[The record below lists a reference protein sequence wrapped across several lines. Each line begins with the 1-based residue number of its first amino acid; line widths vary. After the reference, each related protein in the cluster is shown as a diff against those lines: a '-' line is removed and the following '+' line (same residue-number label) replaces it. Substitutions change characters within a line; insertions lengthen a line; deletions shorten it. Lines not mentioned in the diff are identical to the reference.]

1 MVESAEMRGSAL
13 STIANPRYLC
23 AVALAVCVEHEVE
36 DYPDE
41 SVDNWEDLADTRLAK
56 IEYYPYED
64 FLLDEDVR
72 GPIHAFLTFYLPNGD
87 LRHPEDGG
95 VNVQDIEDEAGNDE
109 LGPDNSNAEGEEV
122 SDGLQVPAQQPAEP
136 HQVAAPEFPPAIP
149 KTYHDIESDKI
160 LVGNGRCVYAAE
172 IDWNLVM
179 EVVGECILATQQANA
194 EWLNHQ
200 GLNEL
205 GQSIQL
211 SEMVKQAIY
220 TVDPIDRRSP
230 DARFWSPKRI
240 TVCFRQNQRQDGGII
255 PGAPAIPEG
264 AGGVE
269 GAQGHLP
276 GQPRGIPYSPEIVT
290 DLVLAFASTDYRAFS
305 LPKMW
310 DYVVYT
316 KSYNCTDAQKLWL
329 LPGTIQVAYERLV
342 RQSMWIGRDN
352 RGPDKEMEEF
362 AARVKS
368 CLESGLVLAKPWSTI
383 LQHTIGANKPD
394 MEVRPDLIQ
403 PVSKSGVPKLLG
415 ALYGLAYGIFGSRL
429 LRPLKE
435 GFRSRLNH

>member
-1 MVESAEMRGSAL
+1 MRGSAL

-23 AVALAVCVEHEVE
+23 AVAFAVRAEHEAQ
-36 DYPDE
+36 DYPDGGE
-41 SVDNWEDLADTRLAK
+41 DGDWEDLVVQHLA
-56 IEYYPYED
+56 EVGNYPYED
-64 FLLDEDVR
+64 FLLDDEIR
-72 GPIHAFLTFYLPNGD
+72 RPIHAFLTFYLPDGTI
-87 LRHPEDGG
+87 RHPEDGG
-95 VNVQDIEDEAGNDE
+95 VNVQGVEDEAGNHE
-109 LGPDNSNAEGEEV
+109 LGPDNSDAEGGEV
-122 SDGLQVPAQQPAEP
+122 SDGLQLPAQQPAEP
-136 HQVAAPEFPPAIP
+136 DQVAEAEFPPVIP
-149 KTYHDIESDKI
+149 KTYHDIQLDKVLI
-160 LVGNGRCVYAAE
+160 DNGRCVYAAE
-172 IDWNLVM
+172 VDWHLVM
-179 EVVGECILATQQANA
+179 EVVGECILATQQANS

-200 GLNEL
+200 GLNEM

-211 SEMVKQAIY
+211 SELVKQAVY

-240 TVCFRQNQRQDGGII
+240 TVQYRNDQGQNGLAA
-255 PGAPAIPEG
+255 PGPFAGPEG

-269 GAQGHLP
+269 GAQAHVP
-276 GQPRGIPYSPEIVT
+276 GQPRGIPFSPEIVT

-305 LPKMW
+305 IPKMW

-342 RQSMWIGRDN
+342 RHAMWIGRDN

-368 CLESGLVLAKPWSTI
+368 CLESGLTLAKPWSAI

-394 MEVRPDLIQ
+394 MEVRADLIQ

-429 LRPLKE
+429 LKPLKE
-435 GFRSRLNH
+435 GFRSRLIH

>member
-1 MVESAEMRGSAL
+1 MRGSAL
-13 STIANPRYLC
+13 STIANPRYLS
-23 AVALAVCVEHEVE
+23 AINLALCVERKTHG
-36 DYPDE
+36 YPEDE
-41 SVDNWEDLADTRLAK
+41 SSEYWDDLADEELAK
-56 IEYYPYED
+56 LEYYPYED
-64 FLLDEDVR
+64 YLLDEGIR
-72 GPIHAFLTFYLPNGD
+72 GPIHAFLTFYFPDGR

-95 VNVQDIEDEAGNDE
+95 VDVQNNEVDPGNNE
-109 LGPDNSNAEGEEV
+109 LGPDNSDAEGEEV

-136 HQVAAPEFPPAIP
+136 DQAAAAGFPPVIP
-149 KTYHDIESDKI
+149 KTYHDIQPDEVLFD
-160 LVGNGRCVYAAE
+160 NGRCVYAAE
-172 IDWNLVM
+172 FDWNLVL
-179 EVVGECILATQQANA
+179 ETVGECILATQQANA

-200 GLNEL
+200 GLDKL
-205 GQSIQL
+205 GQSTQL
-211 SEMVKQAIY
+211 SELVKQAIY

-240 TVCFRQNQRQDGGII
+240 TVLFRGGERQDGHVV
-255 PGAPAIPEG
+255 PGPLEVPQG
-264 AGGVE
+264 AGGAE

-276 GQPRGIPYSPEIVT
+276 GRPRGVPYSPEIVT

-329 LPGTIQVAYERLV
+329 LPGTIQVAYEQLV
-342 RQSMWIGRDN
+342 RQSLWIGRDN

-368 CLESGLVLAKPWSTI
+368 CLESGLTLAKPWSAI

-394 MEVRPDLIQ
+394 MEVRADLIQ

-415 ALYGLAYGIFGSRL
+415 ALYGLAYGLFGSRL
-429 LRPLKE
+429 LKPLKE
-435 GFRSRLNH
+435 GFRSRLIH

>member
-1 MVESAEMRGSAL
+1 MRGSAL
-13 STIANPRYLC
+13 STFVNPRYMC
-23 AVALAVCVEHEVE
+23 AVALAICAEHEAQ
-36 DYPDE
+36 DYPDDRSIDE
-41 SVDNWEDLADTRLAK
+41 WDGFTVDELAK
-56 IEYYPYED
+56 IEHYPYED

-72 GPIHAFLTFYLPNGD
+72 GPIHAFLTIYFPDGTI
-87 LRHPEDGG
+87 RHPEDGG
-95 VNVQDIEDEAGNDE
+95 VNAQGVENDPGNNE
-109 LGPDNSNAEGEEV
+109 LGVDDSDAAGGEV
-122 SDGLQVPAQQPAEP
+122 SDGLPLPAQQPEESQPVAE
-136 HQVAAPEFPPAIP
+136 AEFPPVIP
-149 KTYHDIESDKI
+149 KTYHDIQSDKVLI
-160 LVGNGRCVYAAE
+160 DNGRCIYAAE
-172 IDWNLVM
+172 VDWNLVM

-194 EWLNHQ
+194 EWLNQQ
-200 GLNEL
+200 GLNQL
-205 GQSIQL
+205 GQSTQL
-211 SEMVKQAIY
+211 SELVKQAVY
-220 TVDPIDRRSP
+220 TIDPVDRRSP

-240 TVCFRQNQRQDGGII
+240 TVLFTHVQGENGPIV
-255 PGAPAIPEG
+255 PGPLALPEG
-264 AGGVE
+264 ANGNG
-269 GAQGHLP
+269 GAQGHMP

-342 RQSMWIGRDN
+342 KQSMWIGRDN

-368 CLESGLVLAKPWSTI
+368 CLESGLTLAKPWTAI

-394 MEVRPDLIQ
+394 MEVRADLIQ